1 MRRAREFV
9 LAKGGVPNTRV
20 FTKVW
25 LALFGQWDWKG
36 VPILPP
42 EMMLLPKWSPINMYD
57 FASWARATIVP
68 MVILLDK
75 KPIRSIPDA
84 AQIDE
89 LYPLPRSMTDYS
101 IARPKRLV
109 GWEMLFYV
117 GDTVLRHLERLPW
130 KPTREQSIRRAE
142 RWILEHQEA
151 DGSWG
156 GIQPPWVYSL
166 MALACLGY
174 SSDHPVIA
182 KGLAGFDNFAIEEED
197 TLRIQACISPLWDT
211 ALAMLALLDS
221 RVTPD
226 HPALVKAAR
235 WLVPQ
240 QVRIRGDWEV
250 KAKGV
255 PAGGG
260 PSSFT
265 TTSTPTWT
273 TPPRS

>member
-89 LYPLPRSMTDYS
+89 LYPLPRLYD
-101 IARPKRLV
+101 
-109 GWEMLFYV
+109 
-117 GDTVLRHLERLPW
+117 
-130 KPTREQSIRRAE
+130 
-142 RWILEHQEA
+142 
-151 DGSWG
+151 
-156 GIQPPWVYSL
+156 
-166 MALACLGY
+166 
-174 SSDHPVIA
+174 
-182 KGLAGFDNFAIEEED
+182 
-197 TLRIQACISPLWDT
+197 
-211 ALAMLALLDS
+211 
-221 RVTPD
+221 
-226 HPALVKAAR
+226 
-235 WLVPQ
+235 
-240 QVRIRGDWEV
+240 
-250 KAKGV
+250 
-255 PAGGG
+255 
-260 PSSFT
+260 
-265 TTSTPTWT
+265 
-273 TPPRS
+273 